1 MLDVARMAGR
11 NGEAGVPDRAQVQAA
26 LDRIRPFMQRD
37 GGDIE
42 LVGVVDR
49 RARVRLTGNC
59 AGCPSA
65 AVTLYLGVE
74 TYLREQVPDLE
85 GILVV

>member
-1 MLDVARMAGR
+1 MIDDAT
-11 NGEAGVPDRAQVQAA
+11 VQAA
-26 LDRIRPFMQRD
+26 LNRIRPFMQRD

-42 LVGVVDR
+42 LVGVADN

-74 TYLREQVPDLE
+74 NFLREVIPELE
-85 GILVV
+85 GIQVV

>member
-1 MLDVARMAGR
+1 MID
-11 NGEAGVPDRAQVQAA
+11 DSQVQSA
-26 LDRIRPFMQRD
+26 LNRIRPFMQRD

-42 LVGVVDR
+42 LLGVSEN

-65 AVTLYLGVE
+65 SVTLYLGVE
-74 TYLREQVPDLE
+74 TYLREQIPGLE
-85 GILVV
+85 GIQVV

>member
-1 MLDVARMAGR
+1 VTVDTAT
-11 NGEAGVPDRAQVQAA
+11 VQAA
-26 LDRIRPFMQRD
+26 LNRIRPFLQRD

-42 LVGVVDR
+42 LVGVVDN

-65 AVTLYLGVE
+65 AVTLYFGVE
-74 TYLREQVPDLE
+74 AFLREQIPDLE
-85 GILVV
+85 GIQVV

>member
-1 MLDVARMAGR
+1 MTAAHKPGAGE
-11 NGEAGVPDRAQVQAA
+11 NETMIDDTTVQAA
-26 LDRIRPFMQRD
+26 LNRIRPFLQRD

-42 LVGVVDR
+42 LVSVADT

-74 TYLREQVPDLE
+74 SFLREVIPELE
-85 GILVV
+85 GIQVV

>member
-1 MLDVARMAGR
+1 MID
-11 NGEAGVPDRAQVQAA
+11 DSQVQSA
-26 LDRIRPFMQRD
+26 LNRIRPFMQRD

-42 LVGVVDR
+42 LVGVSEN

-65 AVTLYLGVE
+65 SVTLYLGVE
-74 TYLREQVPDLE
+74 TYLREQIPGLE
-85 GILVV
+85 GIQVV

>member
-1 MLDVARMAGR
+1 MTVMVDNAT
-11 NGEAGVPDRAQVQAA
+11 VQAT
-26 LDRIRPFMQRD
+26 LNRIRPFLQRD

-42 LVGVVDR
+42 LLGVVDN

-65 AVTLYLGVE
+65 AVTLFLGVE
-74 TYLREQVPDLE
+74 SFLREQVPGLE
-85 GILVV
+85 GIEVV